1 MTDFNQYK
9 NTLSSLKFYVYALC
23 EVTGTTRIPFY
34 IGKGTGSRCLT
45 HIKDALAS
53 DKPSREED
61 QKLKRIY
68 ELHKENLL
76 GIDILCHGLDS
87 DTAFMVETTC
97 IDLYGLEGLT
107 NKINGK
113 STSND
118 IDILKQGR
126 LTLEET
132 ASLYS
137 QEVMNVSD
145 IKHQGIGFI
154 LNKLYRFNMSEL
166 ELFEATRGVWHNPPR
181 KNQDI
186 KYAYATYNNI
196 IKEVYEIHSWV
207 EAGTQQ
213 YFTRNVT
220 QGSGRWEFIGRKASD
235 EIRSLYVGK
244 SIKRDRNFAQPFFKV
259 GFNNSDTQI

>member
-1 MTDFNQYK
+1 
-9 NTLSSLKFYVYALC
+9 
-23 EVTGTTRIPFY
+23 
-34 IGKGTGSRCLT
+34 
-45 HIKDALAS
+45 
-53 DKPSREED
+53 
-61 QKLKRIY
+61 
-68 ELHKENLL
+68 
-76 GIDILCHGLDS
+76 
-87 DTAFMVETTC
+87 
-97 IDLYGLEGLT
+97 
-107 NKINGK
+107 
-113 STSND
+113 
-118 IDILKQGR
+118 
-126 LTLEET
+126 
-132 ASLYS
+132 
-137 QEVMNVSD
+137 MNVSD

>member
-1 MTDFNQYK
+1 MSNFSQYK
-9 NTLSSLKFYVYALC
+9 DTLSQLKSYVYALC
-23 EVTGTTRIPFY
+23 EVRGNTRIPFY

-53 DKPSREED
+53 DRSSRKED
-61 QKLKRIY
+61 KKLKRIY
-68 ELHKENLL
+68 ELHKKNLL

-87 DTAFMVETTC
+87 GTALMVETTC
-97 IDLYGLEGLT
+97 IDLHGLEGLT
-107 NKINGK
+107 NKINGQG
-113 STSND
+113 TSND

-137 QEVMNVSD
+137 PEVMHVSD

-181 KNQDI
+181 KNEDI

-213 YFTRNVT
+213 YFTRNINK
-220 QGSGRWEFIGRKASD
+220 GSGRWEFIGRKAND
-235 EIRSLYVGK
+235 KIRSLYVGK
-244 SIKRDRNFAQPFFKV
+244 KIIRDRNYAQPFFKV
-259 GFNNSDTQI
+259 GFNNPDSEI